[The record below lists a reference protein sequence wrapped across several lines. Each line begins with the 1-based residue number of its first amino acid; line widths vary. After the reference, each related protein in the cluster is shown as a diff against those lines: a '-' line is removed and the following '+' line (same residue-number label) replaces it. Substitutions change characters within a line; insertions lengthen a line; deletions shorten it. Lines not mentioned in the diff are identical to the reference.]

1 MCIREVER
9 TCGNEGMLYTYVY
22 MVFLSEY
29 KVGEDVLCIE
39 IVVNLVT
46 TCMYTGYIR
55 AIKR

>member
-1 MCIREVER
+1 MCVREVER
-9 TCGNEGMLYTYVY
+9 TCGNEGMLYIWCFY
-22 MVFLSEY
+22 LGIH

-55 AIKR
+55 AIKRR